1 MMNTIFNFQKKEK
14 SSFEKKEESLEQI
27 EMPDIAKGPM
37 CIVDEEPTGY
47 EDPRW
52 IEKSNSIRVRDNYT
66 CQLCH
71 VFNPMQGGLIFI
83 QHGEYE
89 TYHHYEAASSSYIIH
104 VKDYDFTI
112 NFDFYSDYHLVM
124 PRLNVHHKIYYR
136 NRNLW
141 DYQDDCLVTLCENC
155 HHYIHSLSDIAI
167 PIVEDNSAGPAI
179 LIGKTQLKP
188 YKPKLDHT
196 DLGTFEPLSLVKEN
210 RWGFGLNANN
220 KDDYNRAKEENK
232 KWYEYQ
238 DILDNHVVHI
248 SYFKCFDPRWNKY
261 TPDEIQKVADFVIQ
275 EFVENILGFSKIKQ

>member
-1 MMNTIFNFQKKEK
+1 MNKIFRFHKNNRP
-14 SSFEKKEESLEQI
+14 SFEIKEDCLEQI
-27 EMPDIAKGPM
+27 EMTNMAKEPM
-37 CIVDEEPTGY
+37 SIVDEIQTGY
-47 EDPRW
+47 NDPRW
-52 IEKSNSIRVRDNYT
+52 IEKSNSIKARDNYT

-71 VFNPMQGGLIFI
+71 AYNPMQERLVFVQQGK
-83 QHGEYE
+83 YE
-89 TYHHYEAASSSYIIH
+89 TYHQYIADRSSYIIY
-104 VKDYDFTI
+104 VKDYDFTVNI
-112 NFDFYSDYHLVM
+112 DFYSGYHLAM
-124 PRLNVHHKIYYR
+124 PRLNVHHKVYFR
-136 NRNLW
+136 NKMLW
-141 DYQDDCLVTLCENC
+141 DCPDDCLVTLCENC